1 MKTKEIKNM
10 LLFLNSKFLLKNNPS
25 LYLKMVKYIYSVE
38 YDSKKIRDFI
48 YSCYREDKENFLGTY
63 IEWLEK
69 NKIKTFSKNLK

>member
-1 MKTKEIKNM
+1 
-10 LLFLNSKFLLKNNPS
+10 
-25 LYLKMVKYIYSVE
+25 MVKYIYSVE

>member
-1 MKTKEIKNM
+1 METKVIKNM
-10 LLFLNSKFLLKNNPS
+10 LLFFNSKFLLKNNPS

-48 YSCYREDKENFLGTY
+48 YSCYREDKEFLGTY

-69 NKIKTFSKNLK
+69 NKIKTFTKNLQ

>member
-1 MKTKEIKNM
+1 METKVIKNM
-10 LLFLNSKFLLKNNPS
+10 LLFFNSKFLLKNNPS

-48 YSCYREDKENFLGTY
+48 YSCYREDKGFFGTY

-69 NKIKTFSKNLK
+69 NKIKTFTKNLQ